1 VRRALGAWSL
11 RLRRRPW
18 TALTV
23 AARAQE
29 DFAMG
34 AVAGA
39 FAAAATTPLDV
50 IKTNMMCSAASRP
63 TMLGAARSIAAEGSG
78 AQFFRCAAPPAR
90 PSTSVQ
96 PLPP

>member
-1 VRRALGAWSL
+1 MVIPPQQQVKKLG
-11 RLRRRPW
+11 PGE
-18 TALTV
+18 
-23 AARAQE
+23 QE

-63 TMLGAARSIAAEGSG
+63 TMVGAARAIAAEGTG
-78 AQFFRCAAPPAR
+78 AQFFR
-90 PSTSVQ
+90 
-96 PLPP
+96 